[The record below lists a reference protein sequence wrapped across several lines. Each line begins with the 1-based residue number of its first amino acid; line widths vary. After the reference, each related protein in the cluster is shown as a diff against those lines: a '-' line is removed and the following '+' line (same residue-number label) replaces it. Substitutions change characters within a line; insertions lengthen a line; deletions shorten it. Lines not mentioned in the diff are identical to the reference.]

1 MALAVYKP
9 RNPRKSPL
17 FRLLESLY
25 DTVKGVWEERFE
37 SPYGFWRGRWDD
49 VVARFLGLRRLEFRL
64 RPRALWDVCRD
75 L

>member
-17 FRLLESLY
+17 FRLLEPLY

-37 SPYGFWRGRWDD
+37 SPYGFWRGRWDGRTCSRSEHSTSYLLTIGSRMD
-49 VVARFLGLRRLEFRL
+49 DG
-64 RPRALWDVCRD
+64 
-75 L
+75 